1 MRAKGLEI
9 EADYRPYPTLTI
21 GGSVVLTSSR
31 YRNEIKLPALEG
43 HQVPQIPFYQAAL
56 SMAYSEPRMGIL
68 AAQVRAAGQ
77 QYEDDLNTLVLTPFR
92 VVDVSFSRPV
102 SGGLQAFVAVE
113 NLFDTEIQT
122 GRTPVTKIGWPRM
135 LRVGLRIVLP

>member
-1 MRAKGLEI
+1 
-9 EADYRPYPTLTI
+9 
-21 GGSVVLTSSR
+21 
-31 YRNEIKLPALEG
+31 
-43 HQVPQIPFYQAAL
+43 
-56 SMAYSEPRMGIL
+56 MGIL